1 MTKKEILIDALEAY
15 LALLIDYCYIEG
27 STITPS
33 DISRCEELLKEA
45 QGTKEATN
53 DSNV

>member
-15 LALLIDYCYIEG
+15 LALLIDYCIEG